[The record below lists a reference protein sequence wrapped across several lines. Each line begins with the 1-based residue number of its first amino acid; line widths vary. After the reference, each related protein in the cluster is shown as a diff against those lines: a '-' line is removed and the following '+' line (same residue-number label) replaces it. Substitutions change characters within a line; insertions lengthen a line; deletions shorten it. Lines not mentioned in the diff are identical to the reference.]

1 MGVQGGVGKPL
12 EKGKILNELVLP
24 ISKDRFQRRRRDAG
38 GDFIANERA
47 VRVIRKGV
55 MVLPFSEFANGG
67 VYAHIGEL
75 IALAVLGKFMLSGPA
90 QAARKAQ
97 DGGAIAEVLRLLDGL
112 HEGKGRVQAG

>member
-1 MGVQGGVGKPL
+1 M
-12 EKGKILNELVLP
+12 VLP

-75 IALAVLGKFMLSGPA
+75 IALAVLGKLMLSGPA

-97 DGGAIAEVLRLLDGL
+97 DGGAIAQALCLLDGL